1 MSITKIFG
9 ILLIVAGALGL
20 IYGGFSYTKESHGT
34 QLGPIVL
41 KVEEKESVLVPL
53 AVSVGALAIGAFLVL
68 GMRNK

>member
-1 MSITKIFG
+1 MSIARIFG

-53 AVSVGALAIGAFLVL
+53 AVSLGALALGAFLLL
-68 GMRNK
+68 GLRNK